1 MATEGRRRAYGQH
14 FLKDKTICARIAETA
29 FSLAHEAG
37 CVALLEVGPGKGA
50 LTFPVLELLAKNPEN
65 HTIQEL
71 ILAERDPKLIA
82 HWRELM
88 DREKRFPFRIVEGD
102 FADDSETPTLRW
114 KRKTPLGIMSNLPYS
129 AGTAILSR
137 LADFHAE
144 IPVMVLM
151 FQLEVAQRIR
161 AEPDSKAWGS
171 LSIAIQ
177 NNWDVT
183 RLVQVPPGAFSPPP
197 EVQSEVVIL
206 KARKEV
212 RIQGT
217 ETPEGAQK
225 FQKLVKTCFLHRRK
239 MLRSSLSHHPDY
251 LQGLERSQIRTDLRA
266 EALSWEQWN
275 TWFKNLN

>member
-1 MATEGRRRAYGQH
+1 
-14 FLKDKTICARIAETA
+14 
-29 FSLAHEAG
+29 
-37 CVALLEVGPGKGA
+37 
-50 LTFPVLELLAKNPEN
+50 
-65 HTIQEL
+65 
-71 ILAERDPKLIA
+71 
-82 HWRELM
+82 
-88 DREKRFPFRIVEGD
+88 
-102 FADDSETPTLRW
+102 
-114 KRKTPLGIMSNLPYS
+114 MSNLPYS